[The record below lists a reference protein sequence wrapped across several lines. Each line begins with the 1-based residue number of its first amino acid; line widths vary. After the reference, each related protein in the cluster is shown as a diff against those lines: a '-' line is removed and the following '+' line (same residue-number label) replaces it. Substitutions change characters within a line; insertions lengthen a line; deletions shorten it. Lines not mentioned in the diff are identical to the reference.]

1 MAHVMS
7 GKGIHVSSGQLVIFS
22 QTKAFL
28 EIKISNFHLKLG
40 DSQPISI
47 YSNDVLHL
55 SNSHHSE
62 TGSIT
67 LT

>member
-7 GKGIHVSSGQLVIFS
+7 CKGVHVSFGQLVIFS

-28 EIKISNFHLKLG
+28 KIKISNFHLKLG
-40 DSQPISI
+40 DSQLTSI
-47 YSNDVLHL
+47 YNNDVLYW
-55 SNSHHSE
+55 SNSHHFAM
-62 TGSIT
+62 GFIT

>member
-7 GKGIHVSSGQLVIFS
+7 CKGIHVSSGQLVIFS
-22 QTKAFL
+22 QTKASL

-40 DSQPISI
+40 DSQPTSI
-47 YSNDVLHL
+47 YNKDVLYL
-55 SNSHHSE
+55 SNSPRSE
-62 TGSIT
+62 MGSIT